1 MNRFTLRSAL
11 VLAVV
16 LLLAGATT
24 SFAQVIFSAS
34 AGNPQVRIGGS
45 TEAVGDITLTSN
57 GAVFP
62 AGSGNAVIT
71 LTYSTTI
78 TNKTLGSAP
87 PAPAAGVAPLAN
99 VGTSTVSFC
108 GTASNA
114 TAVAPVVFG
123 TVTCSSLIA
132 VGNGQSGAAVVIGP
146 PATSVAGLSVTVNH
160 ISVTGPAAASQ
171 GVNITW
177 AASGNTLTIT
187 FAPTTAAIGL
197 TFNNLGLPL
206 AVPPVPAS
214 NASITIHGVRLNAA
228 GLGIPPALPTV
239 STFVNTTP
247 SANIQLAAGSTSLT
261 VGTLANALGT
271 VTRLSGSTNTSD
283 LFYSLAAN
291 LVTNTFG
298 AAVGAC
304 VGSPACNKAVTLNPK
319 SSYTNCGFR
328 DIPQGAAAGGTVIIT
343 GDEATIDRNG
353 ARNFGGN
360 GGNNAIGI
368 KIVEGYPGA
377 LASKTDEATKSNTA
391 EVDNG
396 LRIRIDLSGL
406 PAQVVTGS
414 PIRVLAANAAASMAV
429 AGLSMDL
436 VGNTQCAVGAC
447 GVPQTALADV
457 RSASGGAVTI
467 EYEVTTNTGGSAGT
481 ASGIVIPIFL
491 FQSTSPVDLT
501 TVNISVRLGP
511 ILGSSIVRFSDQQT
525 ASTATVAVT
534 SCSTELFYP
543 FVTNTAGFDT
553 GIYVLNGGQ
562 ARGGSTGQSGTCAAR
577 FFDGSTTGTTAV
589 KTSTLPTLGPGQ
601 SFSFTASDATLGKP
615 GFGNGYVQVTCNFE
629 AGHGAAYV
637 TFGFGTA
644 AVGSAP
650 PGTMYLALIDDSRG
664 SRSSR

>member
-78 TNKTLGSAP
+78 TNKTLGGAV
-87 PAPAAGVAPLAN
+87 PAPAAGVAPLTN

-114 TAVAPVVFG
+114 TAAFG
-123 TVTCSSLIA
+123 TVTCSNLIA
-132 VGNGQSGAAVVIGP
+132 VGAGQSGANVVIGP
-146 PATSVAGLSVTVNH
+146 PATSVAGIQVTVNH

-187 FAPTTAAIGL
+187 FSPTTGAIGL
-197 TFNNLGLPL
+197 TFNNLAG
-206 AVPPVPAS
+206 A

-377 LASKTDEATKSNTA
+377 LTSKTDEATKSNTA

-414 PIRVLAANAAASMAV
+414 PIRVLAANASAAMAV

-467 EYEVTTNTGGSAGT
+467 EYEVTTNTGGGAGT